1 MTQVLIRCH
10 ISHREFYRLTPSEVL
25 ELIEAYKIDKGIVD
39 KEETTVYKDP
49 ETIEEEIEAR
59 LQCDRMAGTLRSMC
73 KK

>member
-1 MTQVLIRCH
+1 MREVFDSLLI
-10 ISHREFYRLTPSEVL
+10 SKGVKVEEQ
-25 ELIEAYKIDKGIVD
+25 IE
-39 KEETTVYKDP
+39 VYKDP

>member
-1 MTQVLIRCH
+1 MTPAEVREVFDSLLI
-10 ISHREFYRLTPSEVL
+10 SKGVKVEE
-25 ELIEAYKIDKGIVD
+25 EIE
-39 KEETTVYKDP
+39 VYKDP